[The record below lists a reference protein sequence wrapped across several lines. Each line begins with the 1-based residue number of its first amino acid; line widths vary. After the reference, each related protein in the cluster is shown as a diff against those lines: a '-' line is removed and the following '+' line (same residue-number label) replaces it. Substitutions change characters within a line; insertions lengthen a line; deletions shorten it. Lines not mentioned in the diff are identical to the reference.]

1 MSQHVAS
8 NIAQVAWPRWWRWTL
23 LALST
28 LILCSCSPARQKMLP
43 QASIA
48 EQPSEM
54 MPPMAQ
60 PMAAGPTGPMFA
72 GGGCCATQQGMPCQA
87 AWSPPGIGCP
97 WPQDEYLCDGGDFEI
112 PASVDANWQIYGLGI
127 EDTIAH
133 FDTLDSRRLVEPSN
147 RVCIYAP
154 RFAAVRSVGG
164 LNENEQ
170 VAGPVGV
177 EQPVAPL
184 RSDEIQIAATD
195 KQNLAPIHQ
204 RTWNRAGAYQM
215 NQSDGILATTLK
227 AVAFQDAFLPFED
240 LLIIRRGIVE
250 QAEEA
255 RLAELHQAAITW
267 TGDQEVQVILD
278 LQKATEDV
286 KVESAHTLYSI
297 EENPEGKLRLCK
309 IASCHAARPGD
320 TVDFTLR
327 YDNVGRSTIGNVT
340 IVDNLTGRLAYVPGS
355 SQSSRDANFLTET
368 NQQDSLVLR
377 WEIIAPLE
385 PGEGGVIRF
394 RCRVR

>member
-1 MSQHVAS
+1 
-8 NIAQVAWPRWWRWTL
+8 
-23 LALST
+23 
-28 LILCSCSPARQKMLP
+28 
-43 QASIA
+43 
-48 EQPSEM
+48 
-54 MPPMAQ
+54 
-60 PMAAGPTGPMFA
+60 
-72 GGGCCATQQGMPCQA
+72 MPCQA

-112 PASVDANWQIYGLGI
+112 PVSVDANWQIYGLGI
-127 EDTIAH
+127 EDTVAH

-177 EQPVAPL
+177 EQPVSPL

-394 RCRVR
+394 KCRVR